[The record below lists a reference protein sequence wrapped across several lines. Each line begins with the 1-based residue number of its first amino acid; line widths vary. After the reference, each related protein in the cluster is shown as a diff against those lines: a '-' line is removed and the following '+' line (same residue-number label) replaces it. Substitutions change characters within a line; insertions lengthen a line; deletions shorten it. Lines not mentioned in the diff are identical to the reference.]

1 MLIRAIHSA
10 IEKEMSVLVAAQVA
24 LLAQGYHKIF
34 LCDITMDTLHSA
46 FNIPVDGPYN
56 NDIYYT
62 INKYNLVVVGEASM
76 VSPPTL
82 CVMAS
87 TFNRLNLHRF
97 VVFAWDKH
105 QQQPLQTIDSC
116 ISATTSIIDD
126 ANFHS
131 ENSC

>member
-1 MLIRAIHSA
+1 
-10 IEKEMSVLVAAQVA
+10 MSVLVAAQVA

-34 LCDITMDTLHSA
+34 LCDIMTDTLHRV

-87 TFNRLNLHRF
+87 TFNRLNLRRF
-97 VVFAWDKH
+97 VVFA
-105 QQQPLQTIDSC
+105 
-116 ISATTSIIDD
+116 
-126 ANFHS
+126 
-131 ENSC
+131 